1 MGSKTFGNKPDIRVK
16 LFFSEIKP
24 NEEEEAKKPKDDS
37 VELLFGECSKLDAE
51 RPKHIRDW
59 KKLLRSKRDK
69 QFLGCSTNDRALV
82 VNDHISVS
90 VLDSVGGKVYIAY
103 EVLDLT
109 IPLKV
114 SDRKSV
120 EDLLTNAIKLKTYFE
135 GVADEVVRLMNESK
149 ALE

>member
-1 MGSKTFGNKPDIRVK
+1 MNVPTPYTTY
-16 LFFSEIKP
+16 
-24 NEEEEAKKPKDDS
+24 
-37 VELLFGECSKLDAE
+37 C
-51 RPKHIRDW
+51 
-59 KKLLRSKRDK
+59 SKRDK

-90 VLDSVGGKVYIAY
+90 VLVAKY

>member
-59 KKLLRSKRDK
+59 KKLLRSCKDGHKRL
-69 QFLGCSTNDRALV
+69 FNV
-82 VNDHISVS
+82 V
-90 VLDSVGGKVYIAY
+90 
-103 EVLDLT
+103 
-109 IPLKV
+109 
-114 SDRKSV
+114 
-120 EDLLTNAIKLKTYFE
+120 FE
-135 GVADEVVRLMNESK
+135 GKDK
-149 ALE
+149 ACPLAVKMIYFV